1 MFAHLVSAQ
10 LAGLDELPVAQLAGV
25 RLLAGV
31 GSRVPRQAVG
41 RVKTLVAHDACV
53 LTLVSAVHLRSVAR
67 QVAARAQL
75 LAALVAL
82 KAHAQVLVLQVRRQ
96 KTLPTQQSLHKLVCK
111 YISMLCSPHRIK
123 MVSAKVTQ
131 GNLRS
136 SLQIIHI
143 LK

>member
-1 MFAHLVSAQ
+1 VATRAEGVCAKCACVGQHAVFAHLVSAQ

-41 RVKTLVAHDACV
+41 RVKPLVAHDACV
-53 LTLVSAVHLRSVAR
+53 LTLMSAVHLRSVAR

-82 KAHAQVLVLQVRRQ
+82 EAHAQVLVLQVRRQ
-96 KTLPTQQSLHKLVCK
+96 KTLPTQQFRLSGVLIHFYAL
-111 YISMLCSPHRIK
+111 YSP
-123 MVSAKVTQ
+123 
-131 GNLRS
+131 
-136 SLQIIHI
+136 
-143 LK
+143 